1 MGYSRP
7 GKIQINHILVIFSK
21 IFTNFSH
28 YRKAVGALLVYDI
41 TKKFTFTDIQ
51 RWLGELRQYAEPDCI
66 VMLVGNKFD
75 LIERNNR
82 KREVTYEEAKA
93 FAEENK
99 LLFYETSALSS
110 YKVNDCFEDL
120 LQDIYNERRKVTN
133 VHKQIHSNVIKLAEN
148 NKLKED
154 SKCC

>member
-1 MGYSRP
+1 M
-7 GKIQINHILVIFSK
+7 
-21 IFTNFSH
+21 
-28 YRKAVGALLVYDI
+28 YDV

-51 RWLGELRQYAEPDCI
+51 RWLTELRQYAEPDCI

-133 VHKQIHSNVIKLAEN
+133 VQKQMYSNVVKLADKNKIKEEN
-148 NKLKED
+148 
-154 SKCC
+154 KCC